1 MPAMTGS
8 LDLRLANDLAE
19 IPRLAETVEEFF
31 DAQGLPPKLAFNF
44 NLALDELLTNV
55 ISYAFE
61 PGTAHEIAVRL
72 TVADGQVTAELE
84 DDGPAFDPLTEA
96 QAPVLDGDI
105 DDRPI
110 GGLGIH
116 FVKTMMD
123 DVRYERHGDRNRL
136 TLSKRAD
143 A

>member
-1 MPAMTGS
+1 MTGS

-19 IPRLAETVEEFF
+19 IPRLAETVEGFF
-31 DAQGLPPKLAFNF
+31 EENGLPPKLAFSF

-72 TVADGQVTAELE
+72 TVADGEVRAELE

-96 QAPVLDGDI
+96 GAPVLDGDI

-123 DVRYERHGDRNRL
+123 RVQYERRDGRNRL